1 MSIAMIRV
9 LFVCTGNAARSQM
22 AEAVLGHLGAGRF
35 EVASGGSHPADRIS
49 RLAVETLREHG
60 IPWEGRMPKPVE
72 DFEDERWDVVITV
85 CDHARE
91 HCPVFYNADVKV
103 HWGMPDPAAVPDEAE
118 RQAAFRDAYRVIR
131 GRIERFVALPLESL
145 LPADRARV
153 VEAIG
158 RGT

>member
-1 MSIAMIRV
+1 
-9 LFVCTGNAARSQM
+9 
-22 AEAVLGHLGAGRF
+22 
-35 EVASGGSHPADRIS
+35 
-49 RLAVETLREHG
+49 
-60 IPWEGRMPKPVE
+60 
-72 DFEDERWDVVITV
+72 
-85 CDHARE
+85 
-91 HCPVFYNADVKV
+91 VFYNADVKV
-103 HWGMPDPAAVPDEAE
+103 HWGMPDPAAVSDEAE